1 MHYDGTII
9 RPPNEAESIILQV
22 TLGCSHNKCAFCGAY
37 KDKKFAIKDEKT
49 VLEDIAFAA
58 KNMKDF
64 RRVFLADGDA
74 LIIPQEKLVKIL
86 REIRRQ
92 LPWVS
97 RVGTYGNAKSIAR
110 KTLDELKELKGLG
123 LGIVYM
129 GLESGDDETLIKM
142 HKHDTASVMIAQG
155 KKIQEAGMKLSVI
168 VLLGLAGHPRSEI
181 HARETGKALSAIDPQ
196 HVGALSL
203 MLIPGTPLYADWK
216 NGRFTPLAPLELL
229 QELRTMIEHTNLSQG
244 LFYANHASNYLPLQ
258 VRLPRD
264 KNKALA
270 LIDPALRGETALR
283 PEWSRGL

>member
-1 MHYDGTII
+1 MNYDGTII

-37 KDKKFAIKDEKT
+37 KDKKFAIKDDKIIM
-49 VLEDIAFAA
+49 EDIAFAA
-58 KNMKDF
+58 ENMKDLH
-64 RRVFLADGDA
+64 RVFLADGDA
-74 LIIPQEKLVKIL
+74 LILPQERLVKIL
-86 REIRRQ
+86 REIKLQ
-92 LPWVS
+92 LPWIS

-155 KKIQEAGMKLSVI
+155 KKIQEAGMKLSVT

-181 HARETGKALSAIDPQ
+181 HARETGRVLSAIDPQ

-203 MLIPGTPLYADWK
+203 MLIPGTPLYTDWK
-216 NGRFTPLAPLELL
+216 NGRFTPLGPLELL
-229 QELRTMIEHTNLSQG
+229 QELRIMIEHTNLSQG

-270 LIDPALRGETALR
+270 LIDAALQGNIALR